1 MRQTWKMLLV
11 LASLGGAVEPL
22 LAARPTP
29 PPAPKDEIAASV
41 RGDQSGFRRPAAEEL
56 AAAGKAVQAA
66 CQTLDQK
73 LNLRPDGRSAKSTLR
88 LDELAALDA
97 SPAGLV
103 RLDSLARH
111 LGHHSN
117 PVEAA
122 ELETLKSTLRIYR
135 QRLRASQEAETIE
148 AEYVQQLA
156 RLATAWE
163 TYRRSHDAA
172 TGAELQ
178 TLCRWL
184 EERGQA
190 EPLCQRLRREVS
202 HTNHQM
208 HVSAAYLQ
216 QALAHEIVEPLVS
229 NDMSQGARVSVQGQI
244 KGRLTPVLE
253 PNARA
258 GVVRMHFV
266 GAGKSNIVAH
276 KGRVT
281 LKAIGHT
288 GIHATETAYLT
299 ERGLTTSAPQIRV
312 QQRSVPYS
320 ASVSARSRLV
330 RTAGQPDRD
339 ASRPESSGG
348 KRPASGSRHAEEDRR
363 PGATPQHKIVRDAND
378 VLQHF
383 GVFALLG
390 PHPAKTLNIN
400 TTAQRI
406 QWLGRYASVSQFGA
420 ETPAPAVKSSNPA
433 VLLQVHESA
442 INNSENWIAGQT
454 IGDSDFRELVF
465 ETFGMLAAQEQP
477 EAQIPAT
484 ITFADE
490 QPLEARIA
498 DGRLDVALRLK
509 AFSCGG
515 MTFDGRVWT
524 VRTSYQPQF
533 AGGKVALVRTAPI
546 SVQSDST
553 LRRRDAAIR
562 VGSLSDRSSR
572 IRPFQQS
579 VPRHAASAGRRPTK
593 HGTRLVHAGHDAQR
607 AERRRRTRRG
617 PTDFR
622 PTDFR
627 PTDFRPTDF
636 RPTDFRPTDFR
647 PTDFR
652 PTDFRPTDF
661 RPTDFRPLTSRPLT
675 SRPLPAAI
683 LTAFTRRTYRN
694 LAMNVTRFSLL
705 VACLMLCTV
714 SSAAERTQFASSTRP
729 PQAET
734 LADKKL
740 LLSFQGKG
748 SSLAWDAGVVK
759 RAYEVASALAEN
771 QVIVTGNSSGSVL
784 AVYFSCFGFTQTS
797 VDYAAYRIQHA
808 DTRAIRGNENAAKKA
823 GNLLLNKP
831 TEISPENLKEYV
843 AFALGVSDWQSARDI
858 AEVVAAAAWRRT
870 IR

>member
-1 MRQTWKMLLV
+1 MRQSWKLLLV
-11 LASLGGAVEPL
+11 LASLGGAAEPL

-41 RGDQSGFRRPAAEEL
+41 RGAQSGFRRPAAEEL
-56 AAAGKAVQAA
+56 AAAGRAVHAA
-66 CQTLDQK
+66 CQALDQK

-88 LDELAALDA
+88 LNELASLEA
-97 SPAGLV
+97 SPAELV

-122 ELETLKSTLRIYR
+122 ELETLKSTLRVYR
-135 QRLRASQEAETIE
+135 QRLRASQEAETIQ

-178 TLCRWL
+178 TICRWL

-202 HTNHQM
+202 HTNHRM

-216 QALAHEIVEPLVS
+216 QALAREIVEPLVS
-229 NDMSQGARVSVQGQI
+229 NDMSQGAHVRVRGQI

-258 GVVRMHFV
+258 GVVRLHFI
-266 GAGKSNIVAH
+266 GAGKSNIVAN

-281 LKAIGHT
+281 LQAVGHT
-288 GIHATETAYLT
+288 GVHATETAYLT
-299 ERGLTTSAPQIRV
+299 ERGLTASAPQVRV
-312 QQRSVPYS
+312 QHHSVPYS

-330 RTAGQPDRD
+330 RRLGSKLVMRVAQNHQAESDQQAARD
-339 ASRPESSGG
+339 TQQKIDGEMR
-348 KRPASGSRHAEEDRR
+348 RHSA
-363 PGATPQHKIVRDAND
+363 KIVRDAND
-378 VLQHF
+378 VLQRF

-406 QWLGRYASVSQFGA
+406 QWLGHYASASQFGA
-420 ETPAPAVKSSNPA
+420 ETPAPAVKSSSPA

-442 INNSENWIAGQT
+442 VNNSENWIAGQT

-465 ETFGMLAAQEQP
+465 ETFGMFAAQEQP

-484 ITFADE
+484 ITFADD

-533 AGGKVALVRTAPI
+533 ADGKVSLVRTAPI
-546 SVQSDST
+546 SVQSDSASGVEMLQSALT
-553 LRRRDAAIR
+553 RFLI
-562 VGSLSDRSSR
+562 DR
-572 IRPFQQS
+572 
-579 VPRHAASAGRRPTK
+579 AASGLSSNPSLATLP
-593 HGTRLVHAGHDAQR
+593 
-607 AERRRRTRRG
+607 
-617 PTDFR
+617 
-622 PTDFR
+622 
-627 PTDFRPTDF
+627 
-636 RPTDFRPTDFR
+636 
-647 PTDFR
+647 
-652 PTDFRPTDF
+652 
-661 RPTDFRPLTSRPLT
+661 PLAVGQLSMEQGW
-675 SRPLPAAI
+675 
-683 LTAFTRRTYRN
+683 FT
-694 LAMNVTRFSLL
+694 LAM
-705 VACLMLCTV
+705 
-714 SSAAERTQFASSTRP
+714 
-729 PQAET
+729 
-734 LADKKL
+734 KL
-740 LLSFQGKG
+740 
-748 SSLAWDAGVVK
+748 DAK
-759 RAYEVASALAEN
+759 
-771 QVIVTGNSSGSVL
+771 Q
-784 AVYFSCFGFTQTS
+784 
-797 VDYAAYRIQHA
+797 
-808 DTRAIRGNENAAKKA
+808 
-823 GNLLLNKP
+823 
-831 TEISPENLKEYV
+831 
-843 AFALGVSDWQSARDI
+843 
-858 AEVVAAAAWRRT
+858 AAAAPRVAARQT
-870 IR
+870 SAR